1 MNDVVATGRH
11 GGRPKAQTSW
21 PSRPPERG
29 GLKRLGHGV
38 RRRSDIPPS
47 PGVGAPLPSGLGSR
61 IAAERG
67 HAGLLSAGTGAS
79 GRARD
84 RGVQTGDRW
93 SSGPSG
99 TGSARTKPSRSLPSS
114 LGALRRC
121 GPAAT
126 GHVVGHERCAVR
138 SSSNASST
146 STGCPLAMRRANSRK
161 PCSSHSNQSSTL
173 SGQSGR
179 RGGAGTPR
187 PQGAV
192 GQGVVI
198 CEWNRDEA
206 RMVRTIRNAWAV
218 AAGSSCSSAPPSTGR

>member
-84 RGVQTGDRW
+84 RGVQTGDRVV
-93 SSGPSG
+93 
-99 TGSARTKPSRSLPSS
+99 
-114 LGALRRC
+114 LGALWDRLSPDEAQQVAAQFPRGLKEVWTRGDRPRRRPRKMWSEEFLQRVKHERRLPSGDAASQLTEAVFIALKSKLNCLRAKWTTWRRRHPATSRRC
-121 GPAAT
+121 GP
-126 GHVVGHERCAVR
+126 
-138 SSSNASST
+138 
-146 STGCPLAMRRANSRK
+146 RR
-161 PCSSHSNQSSTL
+161 
-173 SGQSGR
+173 
-179 RGGAGTPR
+179 
-187 PQGAV
+187 
-192 GQGVVI
+192 
-198 CEWNRDEA
+198 RDL
-206 RMVRTIRNAWAV
+206 
-218 AAGSSCSSAPPSTGR
+218 